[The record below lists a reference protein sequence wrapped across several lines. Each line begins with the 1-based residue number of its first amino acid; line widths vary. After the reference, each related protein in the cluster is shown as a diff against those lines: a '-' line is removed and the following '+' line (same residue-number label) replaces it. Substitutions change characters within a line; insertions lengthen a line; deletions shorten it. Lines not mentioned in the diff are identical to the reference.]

1 MEIEHD
7 TMVMIADGEKF
18 LLLRNVGDR
27 KYMQLEVERHETSR
41 NAPARELSTDRAGR
55 RYDATRPIRG
65 GVVAS
70 GKSGMSETDW
80 HEVAEE
86 RFAEH
91 VADLLNQWAS
101 EKRFERLV
109 VIADP
114 ATLGSMR
121 QSFGDKL
128 RSRILAEIPKD
139 LTNLPLDKIEA
150 SLIAYTK
157 A

>member
-7 TMVMIADGEKF
+7 TMVVIADGEKF
-18 LLLRNVGDR
+18 LLLRNIGDS
-27 KYMQLEVERHETSR
+27 KFLHLEVDRHETSR

-65 GVVAS
+65 AVVPS

-91 VADLLNQWAS
+91 VAELLNQWADDGT
-101 EKRFERLV
+101 FERLV
-109 VIADP
+109 IVADP

-121 QSFGDKL
+121 PSFSETL
-128 RSRILAEIPKD
+128 RGRIAAEIAKD
-139 LTNLPLDKIEA
+139 LTNLPLARIEA
-150 SLIAYTK
+150 SLIAYQK
-157 A
+157 G